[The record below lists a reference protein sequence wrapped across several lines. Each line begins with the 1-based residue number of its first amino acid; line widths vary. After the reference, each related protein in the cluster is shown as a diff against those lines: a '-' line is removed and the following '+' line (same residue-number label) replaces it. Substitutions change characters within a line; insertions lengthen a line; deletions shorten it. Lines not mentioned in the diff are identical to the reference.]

1 MKSNYHGEDKLTVGN
16 GNKLP
21 ITHVGHIEI
30 PSPSSLLY
38 LRNMLLVP

>member
-21 ITHVGHIEI
+21 ITHVGYIEI